1 MKESH
6 QVKEGVAP
14 SKEKIAAVVN
24 AQAVKNVSE
33 VRSFVHLFST
43 RQSSSPTFYKWQS
56 LYGSH
61 LGRDSPL
68 SEVVNSNL

>member
-1 MKESH
+1 MNGEKCQFSLH
-6 QVKEGVAP
+6 KLTFHGHGLSSEGVAP
-14 SKEKIAAVVN
+14 SKERIAAVVN

-56 LYGSH
+56 LYGNH
-61 LGRDSPL
+61 
-68 SEVVNSNL
+68 